1 MPQMKLSR
9 RQFLKISSAVGGGLL
24 IGIHLGGCK
33 QDTQSMQSATPETTT
48 DAGFEPNVWITL
60 RPDDSITIR
69 VGSSEMGQG
78 VMTALPMLIAEELD
92 ADWNKVKAEFA
103 PVNPAFA
110 NPIFGRQQTGG
121 STAIRGYWKLLRE
134 AGAAGREILITA
146 AAQTWGV
153 SAQDCHAENGSVIHD
168 QTGRRLRY
176 GELAAAAAMLP
187 VPDAVFLKEP
197 DEFKLLGTSQPRLDG
212 PAKVDGSAVFGA
224 DVQLPGLLTAMVVRC
239 PVYGGKVRRVDDAQA
254 KKISGVRQVV
264 TISTGVAVVA
274 DHFWAAKLGRD
285 ALKIEWD
292 YGPDAELNSSA
303 ITQRFAAVVDDGT
316 IGRDDGNANKT
327 IESASKTIDAVYEV
341 PYLAHACMEPM
352 NCTAHVRKDECDIWV
367 PTQGQTRTHN
377 TAMQLTGLP
386 AEKVRVHTTFLG
398 GGFGRRSEQDFVT
411 DAIETSKAVGAPVKV
426 MWTRED
432 DIQHDY
438 YRQATYNRLTAAVD
452 DNGMPLAWRHR
463 IAGPSVIARDAKG
476 REDSGNDFSA
486 TEGALHLPYAIPN
499 ILVSYARVNTA
510 VPVGFWRSVAS
521 SQNAYI
527 TECFLDEVAA
537 AGGKDPYQLRRELLR
552 DQPRYR
558 GVLELAANKAG
569 WDKPLPAGRFRGI
582 AVAASFASF
591 AAQVAEISIDRGR
604 VRVHR
609 VVCAIDCGMIVNPDT
624 IAAQMES
631 GVVYGLTAVLKGEIT
646 VSEGR
651 AQQSNFN
658 DYPLL
663 TLEECPAIEVHI
675 MPSTAD
681 PGGVGEPG
689 TPPIAPAVA
698 NAVFAATGKP
708 VHRLPIR
715 LA

>member
-1 MPQMKLSR
+1 MKLSR
-9 RQFLKISSAVGGGLL
+9 REFLKISGTLGGGLL
-24 IGIHLGGCK
+24 IGLYLPGCK
-33 QDTQSMQSATPETTT
+33 QDTSATQPATP
-48 DAGFEPNVWITL
+48 APVAASNFEPNVWITIS
-60 RPDDSITIR
+60 PDDSVTIR

-92 ADWNKVKAEFA
+92 ADWSKVRAEFA

-110 NPIFGRQQTGG
+110 NPIFGRQATGG
-121 STAIRGYWKLLRE
+121 STAVRGYWKLLRE
-134 AGAAGREILITA
+134 AGAAGREILLTA

-153 SAQDCHAENGSVIHD
+153 SAQECHAENGSVIHE
-168 QTGRRLRY
+168 QSGRRLRY
-176 GELAAAAAMLP
+176 GELTDAAAKLP

-197 DEFKLLGTSQPRLDG
+197 DEFKLLGTAQARLDG
-212 PAKVDGSAVFGA
+212 PAKVDGSAIFGV

-239 PVYGGKVRRVDDAQA
+239 PVYGGKVRRVDDSKA
-254 KKISGVRQVV
+254 KKITGVRQVV

-285 ALKIEWD
+285 ALNIEWD
-292 YGPDAELNSSA
+292 LGPDAELDSA
-303 ITQRFAAVVDDGT
+303 TITRRFVDVVDDGT
-316 IGRDDGNANKT
+316 IGRDDGNANAVIAKT
-327 IESASKTIDAVYEV
+327 SKTIDAVYEV

-352 NCTAHVRKDECDIWV
+352 NCTAHVREDGCDIWV
-367 PTQGQTRTHN
+367 PTQGQTNTHN
-377 TAMQLTGLP
+377 TGMKLTGLP
-386 AEKVRVHTTFLG
+386 TEKVRVHTTFLG

-411 DAIETSKAVGAPVKV
+411 DAIEISKAVGAPVKV
-426 MWTRED
+426 IWTRED

-438 YRQATYNRLTAAVD
+438 YRPATYNRLTAVLD
-452 DNGMPLAWRHR
+452 ENGMPVAWRHR
-463 IAGPSVIARDAKG
+463 IAGPSIRARDAKD
-476 REDSGNDFSA
+476 REDSGKDFST
-486 TEGALHLPYAIPN
+486 TEGALNLPYAIPN

-510 VPVGFWRSVAS
+510 VPVGYWRSVAS

-527 TECFLDEVAA
+527 TECFLDELAA

-552 DQPRYR
+552 DEPRHR
-558 GVLELAANKAG
+558 GVLDLAASKAG
-569 WDKPLPAGRFRGI
+569 WDTPPPAGRFRGI
-582 AVAASFASF
+582 AIAHSFASF

-631 GVVYGLTAVLKGEIT
+631 GVIYGLTAALKGEI
-646 VSEGR
+646 SIARGR

-663 TLEECPAIEVHI
+663 TLEECPDIEVHI

-708 VHRLPIR
+708 VRRLPIR
-715 LA
+715 LT